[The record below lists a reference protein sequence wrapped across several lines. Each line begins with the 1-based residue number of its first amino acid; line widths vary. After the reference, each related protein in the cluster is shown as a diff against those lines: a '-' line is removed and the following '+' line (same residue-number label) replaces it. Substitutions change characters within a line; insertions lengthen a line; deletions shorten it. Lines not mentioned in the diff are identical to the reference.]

1 MMRIL
6 VMALA
11 LAFVAGC
18 GADGEP
24 IPPAPKEEKAAE

>member
-1 MMRIL
+1 MRVL
-6 VMALA
+6 LAVFA

-24 IPPAPKEEKAAE
+24 IPPAPKEEKAAK